1 MAHMPDLIDRLAR
14 SQDGAVL
21 PLVAMSI
28 IGLVSVGA
36 LAFDYSRLVTLDT
49 ELQNAADHA
58 ALAAATQ
65 LDDSG
70 SCDAPTAA
78 ASELVANETR
88 FATDGAGPI
97 VTIQSVV
104 CADDMVTVTVTA
116 RTVDYAITPVYA
128 LVADD
133 VQGTTLARASARLA
147 SAICKVPPL
156 MMCNPAELAG
166 GAFYVGNYVGK
177 GILAKAGG
185 GGSWV
190 PGNFGFLEVGASPS
204 ASNIRDVFGRTS
216 TNFECVA
223 ETGVTTAP
231 GNMSTVSTAI
241 NTRFDIYESGWGANC
256 GGIDCPSALNT
267 SKDVVKAGGACTL
280 SNGGWR
286 QVAAT
291 DQYAP
296 NAATRTDD
304 DGVTS
309 MGHPRDICHAV
320 SVDGDCPEARIGD
333 GNWDRAKYFEINHP
347 TVPTATWQS
356 ALGTTPTRYQTYL
369 WELGHLEQRPIPGT
383 SWTSHKA
390 PICSAGVGPSAST
403 VDRRKASVA
412 VINCIEQSVNG
423 HSVNVETEA
432 WIDVFLVEPSIDRIT
447 NRTSK
452 DEIYIEVIGETEN
465 AGNGAQAQ
473 LVRRDVPY
481 LVR

>member
-1 MAHMPDLIDRLAR
+1 MARLPTLIERLAR
-14 SQDGAVL
+14 AEDGAVL
-21 PLVAMSI
+21 PLVAMSV

-70 SCDAPTAA
+70 SCEAPTAA

-88 FATDGAGPI
+88 FATDDEGPI
-97 VTIQSVV
+97 VTIESVV
-104 CADDMVTVTVTA
+104 CADDIVTVTVVA

-128 LVADD
+128 LVADER
-133 VQGTTLARASARLA
+133 QGTTLARASARLA

-156 MMCNPAELAG
+156 MMCNPDELAG
-166 GAFYVGNYVGK
+166 GTFDIASNIGR

-190 PGNFGFLEVGASPS
+190 PGNFGFLEIGASPS
-204 ASNIRDVFGRTS
+204 ADNLRDIFGRVN

-231 GNMSTVSTAI
+231 GNMTAVSTAI
-241 NTRFDIYESGWGANC
+241 NTRFDIFESGWAAGC
-256 GGIDCPSALNT
+256 GSTDCPPALNT
-267 SKDVVKAGGACTL
+267 SKDVVKAGANCTL
-280 SNGGWR
+280 STNGWR
-286 QVAAT
+286 QVPAA

-296 NAATRTDD
+296 DPVSRADTL
-304 DGVTS
+304 VTA
-309 MGHPRDICHAV
+309 MGHPRDVCHAV
-320 SVDGDCPEARIGD
+320 SVDGDCPGGKVGD
-333 GNWDRAKYFEINHP
+333 GNWDRTRYFAVNHP

-356 ALGTTPTRYQTYL
+356 ELGATPTRYQTYL
-369 WELGHLEQRPIPGT
+369 WEIATGRLAPRPFG
-383 SWTSHKA
+383 SVTSHKA
-390 PICSAGVGPSAST
+390 PICGAGLAPSAST

-412 VINCIEQSVNG
+412 VINCVEQSVNG
-423 HSVNVETEA
+423 HSTNVETVK
-432 WIDVFLVEPSIDRIT
+432 WIDVFLVEPSIDRSTGRT
-447 NRTSK
+447 NK
-452 DEIYIEVIGETEN
+452 DEIYIEVVGETETS
-465 AGNGAQAQ
+465 GNGEQAQ

>member
-1 MAHMPDLIDRLAR
+1 MARLPSLIDRLAR
-14 SQDGAVL
+14 CEDGAVL
-21 PLVAMSI
+21 PLVAMSV

-36 LAFDYSRLVTLDT
+36 LAFDYSRLVALDT

-70 SCDAPTAA
+70 SCAAPTAA

-88 FATDGAGPI
+88 FATDAAGPI

-104 CADDMVTVTVTA
+104 CENDMVTVTVVA

-133 VQGTTLARASARLA
+133 VQGTTLARASARLS

-166 GAFYVGNYVGK
+166 GTFDVDSYVGK

-204 ASNIRDVFGRTS
+204 ASNLRDVFGRVN

-231 GNMSTVSTAI
+231 GNMVAVSTAI
-241 NTRFDIYESGWGANC
+241 NTRFDIFENGWAAGC
-256 GGIDCPSALNT
+256 GGIDCPPALNT
-267 SKDVVKAGGACTL
+267 SKDVVKAGGSCSL
-280 SNGGWR
+280 SNSGWR
-286 QVAAT
+286 QVAAVE
-291 DQYAP
+291 QYAP
-296 NAATRTDD
+296 NAGTRTDD

-320 SVDGDCPEARIGD
+320 SYDGDCPGGRVGD
-333 GNWDRAKYFEINHP
+333 GNWDRTTYFNTNHP

-356 ALGTTPTRYQTYL
+356 DLGATPTRYQTYL
-369 WELGHLEQRPIPGT
+369 WEIMTGRLTPGRPVG

-390 PICSAGVGPSAST
+390 PVCGAGLAPSAT
-403 VDRRKASVA
+403 AVDRRKASVA
-412 VINCIEQSVNG
+412 VINCVAQSVNG
-423 HSVNVETEA
+423 HSVNVETVK
-432 WIDVFLVEPSIDRIT
+432 WMDVFLVEPSLDRNT
-447 NRTSK
+447 DRTSK
-452 DEIYIEVIGETEN
+452 AEIYIEVIGETET
-465 AGNGAQAQ
+465 GNGEQAQ

>member
-1 MAHMPDLIDRLAR
+1 MARFPIFIERLAR
-14 SQDGAVL
+14 SEDGAVL

-58 ALAAATQ
+58 ALAAVTQ

-70 SCDAPTAA
+70 SCAAPTAA
-78 ASELVANETR
+78 ASALVANETR
-88 FATDGAGPI
+88 FATDEAGPI

-104 CADDMVTVTVTA
+104 CADDLVTVTVAA

-128 LVADD
+128 LIADEK
-133 VQGTTLARASARLA
+133 QGTTLARASARLA

-156 MMCNPAELAG
+156 MMCNPDELAG
-166 GAFYVGNYVGK
+166 GTFNIASYVGK

-204 ASNIRDVFGRTS
+204 ASNLRDIFGRVNTS
-216 TNFECVA
+216 FECA
-223 ETGVTTAP
+223 PETGVTTAP
-231 GNMSTVSTAI
+231 GNMTTVSTAI
-241 NTRFDIYESGWGANC
+241 NTRFDIYESGWAAGC
-256 GGIDCPSALNT
+256 GGIDCPAALNT

-286 QVAAT
+286 QVAAA

-296 NAATRTDD
+296 DPTTRGDAQ
-304 DGVTS
+304 VTS

-320 SVDGDCPEARIGD
+320 SVDGDCPGGRIGD
-333 GNWDRAKYFEINHP
+333 GNWDRNRYFEVNHEGVDWASEP
-347 TVPTATWQS
+347 D
-356 ALGTTPTRYQTYL
+356 LGAAPTRYETYL
-369 WELGHLEQRPIPGT
+369 WEIKTGRLGQRNLPGT
-383 SWTSHKA
+383 TWTSHKA
-390 PICSAGVGPSAST
+390 PICSAGLGPSPTT

-412 VINCIEQSVNG
+412 VINCVEQSVNG
-423 HSVNVETEA
+423 HSVNVETA
-432 WIDVFLVEPSIDRIT
+432 KWIDVFLVEPSIDRTT
-447 NRTSK
+447 NRTTK
-452 DEIYIEVIGETEN
+452 DEIYIEVIGETET
-465 AGNGAQAQ
+465 AGNNQVQ

>member
-1 MAHMPDLIDRLAR
+1 MARLPNFIERLAR
-14 SQDGAVL
+14 CEDGAVL
-21 PLVAMSI
+21 PLVAMSV

-58 ALAAATQ
+58 ALAAVTQ

-70 SCDAPTAA
+70 SCEAPTAA

-88 FATDGAGPI
+88 FATDDAGPI

-104 CADDMVTVTVTA
+104 CADEMVTVTVVA

-128 LVADD
+128 LVADER
-133 VQGTTLARASARLA
+133 QGTTLARASARLD

-166 GAFYVGNYVGK
+166 GTFDIASYVGK

-204 ASNIRDVFGRTS
+204 ASNLRDVFGRVNS
-216 TNFECVA
+216 NFECVA

-231 GNMSTVSTAI
+231 GNMTAVSTAI
-241 NTRFDIYESGWGANC
+241 NTRFDIFENGWAAGC
-256 GGIDCPSALNT
+256 GGIDCPPALNT
-267 SKDVVKAGGACTL
+267 SKDVVKAGGSCAL
-280 SNGGWR
+280 SNSGWR
-286 QVAAT
+286 QVPAAE
-291 DQYAP
+291 QYAP
-296 NAATRTDD
+296 NGGTRTDD

-320 SVDGDCPEARIGD
+320 SVDGDCAGGPVGD
-333 GNWDRAKYFEINHP
+333 GNWDRATYFNVNHP

-356 ALGTTPTRYQTYL
+356 ELGATPTRYQTYL

-390 PICSAGVGPSAST
+390 PVCGAGLAPSATT
-403 VDRRKASVA
+403 VDRRKAAVA
-412 VINCIEQSVNG
+412 VINCVEQSVNG
-423 HSVNVETEA
+423 HSVDVGTVK
-432 WIDVFLVEPSIDRIT
+432 WIDVFLVEPSIDRSTGRT
-447 NRTSK
+447 NK
-452 DEIYIEVIGETEN
+452 DEIYIEVIGET
-465 AGNGAQAQ
+465 ATGNGVQAQ